1 MTNNTSFQEFS
12 FYEEIDSN
20 LLEYLFESAWDTL
33 QKKYPTAT
41 LDASDC
47 FVITMHD
54 NIFNIDDTEYS
65 GTNFSLGLINGQ
77 PAIQNIK
84 TKEVINL
91 SLNKERWYQ
100 YL

>member
-1 MTNNTSFQEFS
+1 MAKNATFQEFS
-12 FYEEIDSN
+12 FYEEKDSE

-54 NIFNIDDTEYS
+54 KIFDIDDTECS
-65 GTNFSLGLINGQ
+65 RTNFSLGQINGQ

-84 TKEVINL
+84 TKEVINIL
-91 SLNKERWYQ
+91 LNTKKWYQ
-100 YL
+100 HS

>member
-1 MTNNTSFQEFS
+1 MTKNNTFQEFS
-12 FYEEIDSN
+12 FYEEIDSD

-47 FVITMHD
+47 FVITMYD
-54 NIFNIDDTEYS
+54 NIFDIDDSECTR
-65 GTNFSLGLINGQ
+65 TNFSLGQINGQ

-100 YL
+100 HS